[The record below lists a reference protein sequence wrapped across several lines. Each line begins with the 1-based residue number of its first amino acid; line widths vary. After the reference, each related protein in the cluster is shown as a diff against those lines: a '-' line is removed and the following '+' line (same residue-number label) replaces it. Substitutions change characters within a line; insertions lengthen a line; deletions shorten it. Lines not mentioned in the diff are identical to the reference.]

1 MAEEKQ
7 ARAVQGQHDVDPDV
21 GSIVLIQDIDG
32 RQRLAM
38 VMDVEKPHTPSGTA
52 IPWYYVMPNYM
63 GRWVNRHVIVDTAPL
78 CSRCHMSRWYWV
90 KGGMVDCAVCHP
102 PDADWQTMW
111 QDIASLTDDIM
122 QDDPRFEPVRAA
134 VQQCDEAFTAGNVA
148 EFQKASLRLV
158 WTIQDYQW
166 NPDPWAEKA

>member
-38 VMDVEKPHTPSGTA
+38 VMDVENHYTSSRATSPR
-52 IPWYYVMPNYM
+52 YYVMPNYT
-63 GRWVNRHVIVDTAPL
+63 GRWVDRRVIVDTAPS
-78 CSRCHMSRWYWV
+78 CSRCHMSRWYWL
-90 KGGMVDCAVCHP
+90 KEGMVECAVCHP

-111 QDIASLTDDIM
+111 QDIASLMDDIP
-122 QDDPRFEPVRAA
+122 QDDVRFQSVCAA
-134 VQQCDEAFTAGNVA
+134 VRQCDEAFAVGNVA

-158 WTIQDYQW
+158 WTVQDYQW
-166 NPDPWAEKA
+166 NPDSYAEGA